1 MIDPNTIAELIE
13 IGKSDYLDHP
23 DSLNEFSH
31 RQDINL
37 IIRSDWYRV
46 TEPLPVEDLVALIK
60 AITLAE
66 SRFRWAGGSVAA
78 VIWIFRRLQDTDLH
92 ASEDTADWILSRTQN
107 PYLPFGTDNC
117 GARSLAGYRKA
128 LESRAKRHSEYLAEE
143 RARQEQ
149 AKRRRQEK
157 RQAHLERIEC
167 QATESRVR
175 RQFLA
180 EFMLLDP
187 SDRLRKIAKDTS
199 HPVDYYPPECAMSD
213 PAALQRLPLDSRRL
227 LIDRLKDRRKGPW
240 SGLCRLL
247 QDLDQVS
254 S

>member
-1 MIDPNTIAELIE
+1 MIDPNTIAKLIE

-31 RQDINL
+31 RNDINL
-37 IIRSDWYRV
+37 IVHSDWDWV
-46 TEPLPVEDLVALIK
+46 TEPLPVDDLVALIK

-66 SRFRWAGGSVAA
+66 SRFRWYGGSVAA
-78 VIWIFRRLQDTDLH
+78 VVWLFPHLQARDLH
-92 ASEDTADWILSRTQN
+92 ASEDTADWILRRTRN
-107 PYLPFGTDNC
+107 SWLPFGTHNH
-117 GARSLAGYRKA
+117 GVRSLAAYRKA
-128 LESRAKRHSEYLAEE
+128 LESSANRYSEHLAED

-157 RQAHLERIEC
+157 RQAQLERIKC
-167 QATESRVR
+167 QATESRIR
-175 RQFLA
+175 REFLP

-199 HPVDYYPPECAMSD
+199 HPVDYYPPECATSD
-213 PAALQRLPLDSRRL
+213 PAALQRLPPDSRRL

-240 SGLCRLL
+240 SELCRLL